1 MKIIISPAKTINET
15 SPLPTARHSLAI
27 FSEEIAEVHKALKP
41 LSPQKLSVLMSISAK
56 LAELNWQRNQ
66 AFEMPLSPEKARPMT
81 VMYMRDWMLI
91 RFLKCKLTSYKGVCG
106 FSLGSMAC

>member
-27 FSEEIAEVHKALKP
+27 FPDEIAEVHKALKP
-41 LSPQKLSVLMSISAK
+41 LSPQKPHALRSL
-56 LAELNWQRNQ
+56 
-66 AFEMPLSPEKARPMT
+66 PMM

-106 FSLGSMAC
+106 FSLGSMVC